1 MRFRVNDSWSCISGP
16 ESIQPLEGLRLWVRL
31 ELGRALCRGAGGAM
45 LRTEQGLK
53 CMLFALFSEGRGET
67 GGEV

>member
-1 MRFRVNDSWSCISGP
+1 MRFQVNDRQSCTSGSR
-16 ESIQPLEGLRLWVRL
+16 SIQLLEGLRLWVRL
-31 ELGRALCRGAGGAM
+31 ELGRALCRGAGGGM